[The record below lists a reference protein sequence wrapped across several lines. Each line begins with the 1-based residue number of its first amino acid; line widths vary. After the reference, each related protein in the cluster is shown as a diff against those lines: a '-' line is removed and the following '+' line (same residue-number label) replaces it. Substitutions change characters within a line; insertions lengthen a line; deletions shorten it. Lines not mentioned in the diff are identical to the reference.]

1 MKISKVK
8 ELVLANELA
17 IENDSTR
24 DKLKKVLKYCF
35 PDDKATPSGNKKYY
49 FKFESELG
57 EWFFSDSTELKSIKL
72 SEIELIPSF
81 KDQVIE
87 LRKQYPNDF
96 DFGWAVNRLL
106 NEYI

>member
-17 IENDSTR
+17 IENDSTVE
-24 DKLKKVLKYCF
+24 KLNEVLRYCF
-35 PDDKATPSGNKKYY
+35 PYDEPSYGDEIFYMREDKFLTQWYA
-49 FKFESELG
+49 
-57 EWFFSDSTELKSIKL
+57 DSTTKLPTIKV
-72 SEIELIPSF
+72 SEIELHKSF

-96 DFGWAVNRLL
+96 EFGGAVSKLL
-106 NEYI
+106 NE